1 MSIWR
6 TRKTMLSLLG
16 ALVLLVITD
25 GLLTLFL
32 IRSGIGHEGN
42 PFLASWVGNNAFM
55 VLKVAGAL
63 LCAGI
68 LWDVFRQFPKVGTI
82 ATSCFTG
89 FYGLIVAWNI
99 AVFFIWG

>member
-1 MSIWR
+1 
-6 TRKTMLSLLG
+6 MLSLLG
-16 ALVLLVITD
+16 ALVLLVIVD

-42 PFLASWVGNNAFM
+42 PFLAGWVGSNAFM
-55 VLKVAGAL
+55 IVKVVGAL

-68 LWDVFRQFPKVGTI
+68 LWDVFRQFPKLGTV
-82 ATSCFTG
+82 ATSCLAG
-89 FYGLIVAWNI
+89 CYGVIVAWNV